1 MKTLIK
7 TISFFF
13 LGLVLTGFIGFIGN
27 DIIPK
32 GWHKAGNNPNGF
44 RIGIENQ
51 FAKHGLKCAYI
62 ESIDKQPTGFCT
74 LMQTFIDN
82 DYSNKRIKMTGYVKT
97 EGKIDTAQ
105 MWVRI
110 DDFDKRIMDDF
121 DNMDN
126 RRIIGTN
133 DWQKCEIIF
142 DVPPS
147 NYTINFGV
155 FLHGTGKIWVDNIS
169 FDIVDKS
176 TIKTAHSSKKP
187 IPPNFIIKENTGKAL
202 NLDFED

>member
-1 MKTLIK
+1 MKTLVKI
-7 TISFFF
+7 ISIFF
-13 LGLVLTGFIGFIGN
+13 LSVIVMGSSVD
-27 DIIPK
+27 DILPK
-32 GWHKAGNNPNGF
+32 GWGKAGDNPKGF

-74 LMQTFIDN
+74 IIQTIIDN
-82 DYSNKRIKMTGYVKT
+82 DYSNKRIKMTSYVKT
-97 EGKIDTAQ
+97 EGTVDTAQ

-110 DDFDKRIMDDF
+110 DDFGKRIVADF

-126 RRIIGTN
+126 RPIIGTN

-147 NYTINFGV
+147 NYEIFFGV
-155 FLHGTGKIWVDNIS
+155 FLKGPGKIWVDNVS
-169 FDIVDKS
+169 FDIVDQS
-176 TIKTAHSSKKP
+176 TIKTSHILNRP
-187 IPPNFIIKENTGKAL
+187 IPSDYNLRERGKAL

>member
-1 MKTLIK
+1 MKTLVKI
-7 TISFFF
+7 ISIFF
-13 LGLVLTGFIGFIGN
+13 LSVIVTGSSVD
-27 DIIPK
+27 DILPK
-32 GWHKAGNNPNGF
+32 GWGKAGNNPNGF
-44 RIGIENQ
+44 RVGIENQ

-74 LMQTFIDN
+74 LMQTIIDN
-82 DYSNKRIKMTGYVKT
+82 DYSNKRIKMTSYVKT
-97 EGKIDTAQ
+97 EGTIDTAQ

-110 DDFDKRIMDDF
+110 DDFDKRIMADF

-126 RRIIGTN
+126 RPIIGTN

-155 FLHGTGKIWVDNIS
+155 FLHGRGKIWVDNIS

-176 TIKTAHSSKKP
+176 TIKTTHILNNP
-187 IPPNFIIKENTGKAL
+187 LPPNFNIKENRGEAL